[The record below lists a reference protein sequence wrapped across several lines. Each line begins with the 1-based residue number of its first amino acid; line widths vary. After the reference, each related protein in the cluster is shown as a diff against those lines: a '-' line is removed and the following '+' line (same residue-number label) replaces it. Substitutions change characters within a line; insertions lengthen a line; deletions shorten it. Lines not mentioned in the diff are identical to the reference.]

1 MVITKKFSKTTKNTF
16 KNKNKSRKSTTFLRK
31 GKNNSLKKN
40 KLMKGGEKKVNDT
53 ISIDKNE
60 YKCQN
65 PSSYVIELNKVFLEN
80 SNIKYRQKIKQIA
93 CEFLKK
99 KIQFTKNNSET
110 YTNMIDYN
118 FVVFMCYFFD
128 DTENKYI
135 NDNQCN
141 PDPIYGN
148 IEELQNSVYAIPN
161 IEDLN
166 EKTNRSWV
174 DFLNTKLI
182 EENITQIR
190 DIIITTLKIYIEKK
204 LKEIKR
210 LEVVEKIYKN
220 NTLIEDRILSQRNLD
235 IIFGQKNTAIE
246 FILLFCNEDE
256 QNQIKKI
263 LITNLRPYIYAK
275 PIKKP

>member
-1 MVITKKFSKTTKNTF
+1 MVIKKKFSKTTKNTF